1 MDFLDEVAMHIAWYM
16 LSLWPLARSH
26 WVNLKE
32 KYSTLNSIE
41 IFKAFK
47 QLIEISKES

>member
-1 MDFLDEVAMHIAWYM
+1 MRMDFLDEVAMHIAWYM

-32 KYSTLNSIE
+32 KYSTLNSKE
-41 IFKAFK
+41 IFKASK
-47 QLIEISKES
+47 Q